1 MNVNPLVASSGVT
14 HDGKYGTKTFKL
26 YLTEG
31 GGRIKSAWHD
41 VPLYAEGSAGLVNF
55 IVEVRVR
62 CLSPPRGGGM
72 LSRGGPV
79 LTCPSSRVSFSPLY
93 LWLGGCVVGLN

>member
-55 IVEVRVR
+55 IVEVRV
-62 CLSPPRGGGM
+62 LVSHPRGAA
-72 LSRGGPV
+72 
-79 LTCPSSRVSFSPLY
+79 
-93 LWLGGCVVGLN
+93 GCSHVVGLN